1 MDAVPFVGTFKVLMN
16 DDLSVLLDRV
26 RRLLDRGGERTEA
39 DADVVELT
47 LTDGYARALALEGE
61 RRRLDARIRELAG
74 GAEHAAELRGLK
86 ARAEAVDGELGELRG
101 ALTVLASTLQA

>member
-1 MDAVPFVGTFKVLMN
+1 MS

-26 RRLLDRGGERTEA
+26 RRLLDRRSERAEA
-39 DADVVELT
+39 DADAVELT

-74 GAEHAAELRGLK
+74 GEGRAAELRELK

-101 ALTVLASTLQA
+101 ALTILASTLQA